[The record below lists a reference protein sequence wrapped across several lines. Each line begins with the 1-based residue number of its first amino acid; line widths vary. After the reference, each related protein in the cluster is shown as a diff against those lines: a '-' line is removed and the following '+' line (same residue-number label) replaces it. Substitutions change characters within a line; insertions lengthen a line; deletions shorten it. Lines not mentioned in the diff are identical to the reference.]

1 MAGHSKWANIRFRKG
16 AQDAKRGK
24 LFTKLIREI
33 TVAARFGPDL
43 ESNPTL
49 RAAVVKAKSNSM
61 QKDSIDRAIKKGSG
75 TDGADNYDAIRYEG
89 YGPMG
94 VAMLVDCLTD
104 NRNRTVAE
112 VRHSFSRFNGNL
124 GAEGSVS
131 YLFNQVGMISFDAN
145 EDEDKILELSIEAGA
160 LDIDNHADSSF
171 DIICKQSDYE
181 SINLLL
187 STNEFQPVNSE
198 VLMKPDN
205 YVTLDQ
211 TSSET
216 MMRLVDHLE
225 DLDDVQSVYTNA
237 DIPEEYLAS

>member
-75 TDGADNYDAIRYEG
+75 SDGSDDYDAIRYEG

-94 VAMLVDCLTD
+94 VAILVDCLTD
-104 NRNRTVAE
+104 NRNRTVAD
-112 VRHSFSRFNGNL
+112 VRYSFSRFNGNL

-131 YLFNQVGMISFDAN
+131 YLFNQVGIISFDSH
-145 EDEDKILELSIEAGA
+145 ECEDKILELSIEAGA
-160 LDIDNHADSSF
+160 IDIDNHDDSSF
-171 DIICKQSDYE
+171 DIICKPIDYE
-181 SINLLL
+181 AINLML
-187 STNEFQPVNSE
+187 NNNGFNPVNTE
-198 VLMKPDN
+198 VLMRPDN

-211 TSSET
+211 SSSET
-216 MMRLVDHLE
+216 MIRLIDNLE
-225 DLDDVQSVYTNA
+225 DLDDVQNVYTNA
-237 DIPEEYLAS
+237 DIPDEYLSS